1 MQTPAETLLKFLKL
15 EIEKKY
21 DNRAVIGG
29 LERVLPA
36 WQSEARTKKIDEKL
50 ITDITNE
57 ISHYSQ
63 ATLEERKDIVA
74 RLVIL
79 LQKIGSVAL
88 MNTPP
93 QNKPVL
99 QNPAAKVKP
108 SPKPVLLTVPPKS
121 VEVRPP
127 QQYLSNTPGLG
138 IDTSVDV
145 IPGVGKSR
153 ADDLKKLHLETLRD
167 VLYYFPRRYDDYS
180 QLKTINRIKFGETLT
195 VIGVIQNVYEREL
208 KAGSQR
214 GVKSITEAVIV
225 DGTGSLRLTWFN
237 QPYLQ
242 KQLLVGNQIV
252 VSGKVDSYLGRLVMN
267 SPDWEPIEVEN
278 LHTNRIVPVYPL
290 KTDVSQKWL
299 RRIVFQTVNHWATK
313 VDDFLPADIVK
324 DAELVNLSTALKQI
338 HFPDNQDQLNSAR
351 TRLSFD
357 EIFLLQMGVRQQKRD
372 WQSSPA
378 RVFSVPDEW
387 IQSRIKDL
395 PFQLTNAQ
403 NKSFL
408 EICSD
413 LASGKPMNRLLQGD
427 VGSGKTILAALA
439 AEIIAKGD
447 AQSALLSPTS
457 ILAEQHFQTMI
468 KFLCFDEGKSSIRKD
483 EIQLLTGDVPEKEKE
498 ILRNKLKSGEVKL
511 IVGTHALLE
520 DPIEFK
526 NLQLAIIDEQHRFGV
541 EQRAKLRLKGNNL
554 HLLVMTAT
562 PIPRSLALTVY
573 GDLDLSVLD
582 ELPAGRQIIETH
594 LLLPAERERAYQLV
608 KSTVEKKQQVFII
621 YPLIEKG
628 DNDEVKAAVAE
639 YERLSSDVFPN
650 LNVGLL
656 HGKVKPEEK
665 TQVMDAF
672 RKNEIQI
679 LVSTSVVEVGV
690 DIPNATLMLVE
701 GANHFGLAQLHQFRG
716 RIGRGTEKSICL
728 LIPDTEDSME
738 NERLLAMTQTND
750 GFVLAEKD
758 LAQRGPGDFM
768 GYRQSGF
775 SDLRLASIMDLKTI
789 EKARKYAE
797 MVFEKDPNL
806 SEPVHLPL
814 KKALAESWSPTRGDI
829 S

>member
-21 DNRAVIGG
+21 VNRAVIGG

-99 QNPAAKVKP
+99 QNPAAKVKS
-108 SPKPVLLTVPPKS
+108 SPKPVLLTAPPKS

-195 VIGVIQNVYEREL
+195 VIGVIQNVSEREL

-299 RRIVFQTVNHWATK
+299 RRIIFQTVNHWATK

-378 RVFSVPDEW
+378 RVFSVLDEW
-387 IQSRIKDL
+387 MQSRIKDL

-403 NKSFL
+403 NKSFI
-408 EICSD
+408 EIRSD
-413 LASGKPMNRLLQGD
+413 LAGGKPMNRLLQGD

-582 ELPAGRQIIETH
+582 ELPAGRQTIETH

-797 MVFEKDPNL
+797 MVFDKDPNL

>member
-1 MQTPAETLLKFLKL
+1 MKFLRL

-29 LERVLPA
+29 LEKVLPA
-36 WQSEARTKKIDEKL
+36 WQADAKTRKFSEKL
-50 ITDITNE
+50 INDISNE
-57 ISHYSQ
+57 ISRYSQ
-63 ATLEERKDIVA
+63 ADLDERKNIVA
-74 RLVIL
+74 RLVVL
-79 LQKIGSVAL
+79 LQKNGNVSTT
-88 MNTPP
+88 N
-93 QNKPVL
+93 NFL
-99 QNPAAKVKP
+99 QNIPLIQNPIPLAKVSSKP
-108 SPKPVLLTVPPKS
+108 NQSATPWKNVGVQAT
-121 VEVRPP
+121 
-127 QQYLSNTPGLG
+127 QQTHANIPSSG

-145 IPGVGKSR
+145 IPGVGRSR
-153 ADDLKKLHLETLRD
+153 ADDLKTIHLETLRD

-180 QLKTINRIKFGETLT
+180 QLKTINRIKYGEILT
-195 VIGVIQNVYEREL
+195 VIGVIQNISERDL

-214 GVKSITEAVIV
+214 GVKSIIEAVIV
-225 DGTGSLRLTWFN
+225 DGTGSLQLTWFN

-242 KQLLVGNQIV
+242 KQLQVGNQIV
-252 VSGKVDSYLGRLVMN
+252 VSGKVDRYLGRLVMN
-267 SPDWEPIEVEN
+267 SPDWEAIEVEN

-290 KTDVSQKWL
+290 KTDISQKWL
-299 RRIVFQTVNHWATK
+299 RRIIFQTVNHWAIR
-313 VDDFLPADIVK
+313 VEDFLPAEIVK
-324 DAELVNLSTALKQI
+324 EAELVDLPTAIKQI
-338 HFPDNQDQLNSAR
+338 HFPDSQDQLNSAR
-351 TRLSFD
+351 IRLSFD
-357 EIFLLQMGVRQQKRD
+357 EIFLLQMGVRRQKRD
-372 WQSSPA
+372 WQSVPA
-378 RVFSVPDEW
+378 QKFSITNEW
-387 IQSRIKDL
+387 LEDKNKDL
-395 PFQLTNAQ
+395 PFHLTNAQ
-403 NKSFL
+403 IKAFAD
-408 EICSD
+408 IRSD

-439 AEIIAKGD
+439 AEIIANNG

-457 ILAEQHFQTMI
+457 ILAEQHYQTMI
-468 KFLCFDEGKSSIRKD
+468 KFLCFDEEKTSIKKS
-483 EIQLLTGDVPEKEKE
+483 EIHLLTGDVPEKEKE
-498 ILRNKLKSGEVKL
+498 ILRNELKSGEIKL
-511 IVGTHALLE
+511 IIGTHALLE
-520 DPIEFK
+520 DPVEFK

-582 ELPAGRQIIETH
+582 ELPTGRQTIDTH
-594 LLLPAERERAYQLV
+594 LLLPAERERAYQMV
-608 KSTVEKKQQVFII
+608 NSTVEKKQQVFII

-628 DNDEVKAAVAE
+628 ENDDVKAAVAE
-639 YERLSSDVFPN
+639 YERLRSDVFPN
-650 LNVGLL
+650 LKLGLL
-656 HGKVKPEEK
+656 HGKIKPEEK
-665 TQVMDAF
+665 TQIMEAF

-679 LVSTSVVEVGV
+679 LISTSVVEVGI

-701 GANHFGLAQLHQFRG
+701 GANRFGLAQLHQFRG

-728 LIPDTEDSME
+728 LIPDTEDAME

-775 SDLRLASIMDLKTI
+775 SDLKLASIMDLKTI

-797 MVFEKDPNL
+797 MVFEKDPHL
-806 SEPVHLPL
+806 SEPIHQSL
-814 KKALAESWSPTRGDI
+814 KKVLAESWSPTRGDI

>member
-1 MQTPAETLLKFLKL
+1 
-15 EIEKKY
+15 
-21 DNRAVIGG
+21 
-29 LERVLPA
+29 
-36 WQSEARTKKIDEKL
+36 
-50 ITDITNE
+50 
-57 ISHYSQ
+57 
-63 ATLEERKDIVA
+63 
-74 RLVIL
+74 
-79 LQKIGSVAL
+79 
-88 MNTPP
+88 
-93 QNKPVL
+93 
-99 QNPAAKVKP
+99 
-108 SPKPVLLTVPPKS
+108 
-121 VEVRPP
+121 
-127 QQYLSNTPGLG
+127 
-138 IDTSVDV
+138 
-145 IPGVGKSR
+145 
-153 ADDLKKLHLETLRD
+153 LRD

-299 RRIVFQTVNHWATK
+299 RRIIFQTVNHWATK

-387 IQSRIKDL
+387 MQSRIKDL

-403 NKSFL
+403 NKSFI
-408 EICSD
+408 EIRSD
-413 LASGKPMNRLLQGD
+413 LAGGKPMNRLLQGD

-447 AQSALLSPTS
+447 SQSALLSPTS

-582 ELPAGRQIIETH
+582 ELPAGRQTIETH

-797 MVFEKDPNL
+797 MVFDKDPNL

>member
-1 MQTPAETLLKFLKL
+1 MQTPAESLLKFLRL

-29 LERVLPA
+29 LEKVLPA
-36 WQSEARTKKIDEKL
+36 WQAEARARKFDEKF
-50 ITDITNE
+50 IADITNE

-63 ATLEERKDIVA
+63 ASVEDRREMVV
-74 RLVIL
+74 RLVGL
-79 LQKIGSVAL
+79 LQKKGAVSTTTIS
-88 MNTPP
+88 PP
-93 QNKPVL
+93 SEPKF
-99 QNPAAKVKP
+99 QNPVQTAKVISKP
-108 SPKPVLLTVPPKS
+108 PHPFSLRKTAEIHSSQLIP
-121 VEVRPP
+121 
-127 QQYLSNTPGLG
+127 SNNPGLG

-195 VIGVIQNVYEREL
+195 VIGVIQNVYERDL
-208 KAGSQR
+208 RAGSQR
-214 GVKSITEAVIV
+214 GVRSVTEAVIV

-242 KQLLVGNQIV
+242 KQLSVGNQIV

-267 SPDWEPIEVEN
+267 SPDWEAVEVEN

-299 RRIVFQTVNHWATK
+299 RRIIFQTVNHWASR
-313 VDDFLPADIVK
+313 VDDFLPPEIVK
-324 DAELVNLSTALKQI
+324 EAALVTLPTALKQI
-338 HFPDNQDQLNSAR
+338 HFPDTEDQLSSAR

-357 EIFLLQMGVRQQKRD
+357 EIFLMQMGVRQQKRD
-372 WQSSPA
+372 WQSIPA
-378 RVFSVPDEW
+378 RIFSVSDDWLE
-387 IQSRIKDL
+387 SRIKEL
-395 PFQLTNAQ
+395 PFELTKSQ
-403 NKSFL
+403 NLVFSDL
-408 EICSD
+408 RTD
-413 LASGKPMNRLLQGD
+413 LASGFPMNRLLQGD

-439 AEIIAKGD
+439 IEIIAKGN
-447 AQSALLSPTS
+447 AQTALLSPTS
-457 ILAEQHFQTMI
+457 ILAEQHYQTMI
-468 KFLCFDEGKSSIRKD
+468 KYLCADPDKSVIKKD

-498 ILRNKLKSGEVKL
+498 LIRGKLKSAEIKL

-520 DPIEFK
+520 SPIEFK

-541 EQRAKLRLKGNNL
+541 EQRATLRSKGNNL

-573 GDLDLSVLD
+573 GDLDLSVLN
-582 ELPAGRQIIETH
+582 ELPVGRQTIETH

-608 KSTVEKKQQVFII
+608 KSTIEKKQQVFII
-621 YPLIEKG
+621 YPLIEQSE
-628 DNDEVKAAVAE
+628 NDEVRAAVAE

-650 LNVGLL
+650 LKLGLL
-656 HGKVKPEEK
+656 HGKIKPEEK
-665 TQVMDAF
+665 TQIMDAF
-672 RKNEIQI
+672 RKNETQI

-716 RIGRGTEKSICL
+716 RIGRGTEKSICI

-768 GYRQSGF
+768 GDRQSGF
-775 SDLRLASIMDLKTI
+775 SDLKLASIMDLKTI

-797 MVFEKDPNL
+797 MVFEKDPGFSDPAHQL
-806 SEPVHLPL
+806 L
-814 KKALAESWSPTRGDI
+814 KKVVNESWSPTRGDI